1 METEQLALEC
11 WLDKQW
17 NEGRNKEVLLNQPER
32 RHNIPES
39 LGHI

>member
-17 NEGRNKEVLLNQPER
+17 NEGSKKDVLQNPWVQ

>member
-1 METEQLALEC
+1 MTTGLNNEIKAEIKMFFETKKDVL
-11 WLDKQW
+11 
-17 NEGRNKEVLLNQPER
+17 RNQGEW

>member
-1 METEQLALEC
+1 METEQLALGC

-17 NEGRNKEVLLNQPER
+17 NEGRNKDVLQNQKEWIY
-32 RHNIPES
+32 NVLES